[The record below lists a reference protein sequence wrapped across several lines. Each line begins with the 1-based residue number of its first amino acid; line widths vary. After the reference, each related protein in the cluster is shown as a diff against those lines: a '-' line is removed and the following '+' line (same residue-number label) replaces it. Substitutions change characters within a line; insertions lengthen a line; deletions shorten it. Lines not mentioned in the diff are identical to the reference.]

1 MAYPTS
7 VTTFTTKNDG
17 DVIATSHV
25 NGLQTEVTAIETQL
39 LLGWTAYV
47 PVWTGASVNPAIGD
61 GTIVGAYHQ
70 VGKLVKARIAINMG
84 STTTYGTGA
93 WSITLPFTA
102 DATAGYVVGSALM
115 SDTGGTGFHVGVATI
130 ATTATISLLAHG
142 ASAAAAPAVP
152 FAWAATDVLIVDV
165 EFVKA

>member
-84 STTTYGTGA
+84 STTTYGSGDYTWTLPVDADIDSAGSAHAFDGTTRYTGGLLFPTTSTVRVFISGGSTLWGTSLPHAWGSGDILVITGA
-93 WSITLPFTA
+93 YWTA
-102 DATAGYVVGSALM
+102 
-115 SDTGGTGFHVGVATI
+115 
-130 ATTATISLLAHG
+130 
-142 ASAAAAPAVP
+142 
-152 FAWAATDVLIVDV
+152 
-165 EFVKA
+165 